1 MTWITFHLSQW
12 IANQLNPLVLIHCP
26 NVLKDTTQ
34 LIQDITKI
42 NTNKITTHNYHIMSA
57 DVEALYPNMD
67 IQHGLKSI
75 KQFLTSINWE
85 NNDKINFLLW
95 AMEFTLTK
103 GYISFKNMIFQQTN
117 GAAMGS
123 PMIPPYANIFM
134 HMIEKD
140 TVQKYTENKTIL
152 LYKRFIDD
160 IFIITQRHSKSITTL
175 KNELNNIHKDIKL
188 TWTEPANQVD
198 FLDITIQLNHTKNI
212 IDTTIYQKPLNK
224 YSYLPYHSFH
234 TLSMKTGFIKGEAI
248 RYVRSCSKKKDYNR
262 MIQLFTIRLQRRGY
276 PLNLINKTLN
286 AVKYEFR
293 LQYLK
298 QKEHKEQIPYIF
310 KILYTK
316 QTDHKYIRNELNNFT
331 SKLKNNI
338 TNLPHNLQQ
347 KITICYKLPPTL
359 HHKVLKARKTKGF

>member
-117 GAAMGS
+117 GAAM
-123 PMIPPYANIFM
+123 
-134 HMIEKD
+134 
-140 TVQKYTENKTIL
+140 
-152 LYKRFIDD
+152 
-160 IFIITQRHSKSITTL
+160 
-175 KNELNNIHKDIKL
+175 
-188 TWTEPANQVD
+188 
-198 FLDITIQLNHTKNI
+198 
-212 IDTTIYQKPLNK
+212 
-224 YSYLPYHSFH
+224 
-234 TLSMKTGFIKGEAI
+234 EA
-248 RYVRSCSKKKDYNR
+248 
-262 MIQLFTIRLQRRGY
+262 
-276 PLNLINKTLN
+276 P
-286 AVKYEFR
+286 
-293 LQYLK
+293 
-298 QKEHKEQIPYIF
+298 
-310 KILYTK
+310 
-316 QTDHKYIRNELNNFT
+316 
-331 SKLKNNI
+331 
-338 TNLPHNLQQ
+338 
-347 KITICYKLPPTL
+347 
-359 HHKVLKARKTKGF
+359 